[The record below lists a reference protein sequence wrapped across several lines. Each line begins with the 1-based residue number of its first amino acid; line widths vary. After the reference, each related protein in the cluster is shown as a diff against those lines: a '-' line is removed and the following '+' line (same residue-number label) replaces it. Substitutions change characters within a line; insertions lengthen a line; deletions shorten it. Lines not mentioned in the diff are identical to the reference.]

1 MDDMSSSQE
10 ANERECFASQKASKE
25 FPEKHLFLT
34 SNKMQNNNK
43 GVQRKRLMK
52 RTLKWIGIIICAIVG
67 SAIGLFC
74 LLIFLSLVA
83 PKEESGG
90 NGSIIIEYNGDISL
104 PFSNKPEP
112 VYADTKEEALT
123 YHVDYYFCEYPYM
136 MNVNNVIKLLENDEY
151 ATMFYT
157 CFNENDKKVQG
168 FVASKFNIRI
178 VNGKKQYALTNVNL
192 IEQSDS
198 RRAKLIDAL
207 PRVAPLYD
215 YLTKYSIIEGKR
227 FFWGSTESKKIKT
240 LKIEGQSPTEIIEYT
255 RLGKPEY
262 FWYYEDLI
270 SDKPSSEFE
279 IELEE

>member
-1 MDDMSSSQE
+1 
-10 ANERECFASQKASKE
+10 
-25 FPEKHLFLT
+25 
-34 SNKMQNNNK
+34 
-43 GVQRKRLMK
+43 MK
-52 RTLKWIGIIICAIVG
+52 RIIKLIGIIICAIAG
-67 SAIGLFC
+67 SVIGLFC
-74 LLIFLSLVA
+74 LLIFLSLIA
-83 PKEESGG
+83 PEEENGG

-123 YHVDYYFCEYPYM
+123 YHVDYYFGEYPYM

-168 FVASKFNIRI
+168 FVASKFNIKFA
-178 VNGKKQYALTNVNL
+178 NGKKQYALTFVSLTESNG
-192 IEQSDS
+192 S
-198 RRAKLIDAL
+198 RRQKLIDTL
-207 PRVAPLYD
+207 HGVAPLYD
-215 YLTKYSIIEGKR
+215 YLAKYSIIEGKR
-227 FFWGSTESKKIKT
+227 FFWGSTESEKIKT
-240 LKIEGQSPTEIIEYT
+240 LRIEGQSPTEVIEYT

-270 SDKPSSEFE
+270 SDKPGSEFE

>member
-1 MDDMSSSQE
+1 MPGSQE

-104 PFSNKPEP
+104 PFSNKPDL
-112 VYADTKEEALT
+112 VYADTKEEALAKQ
-123 YHVDYYFCEYPYM
+123 VDRYFGEYPYM
-136 MNVNNVIKLLENDEY
+136 TNVNNVIKLFENEEY
-151 ATMFYT
+151 ATMFYV
-157 CFNENDKKVQG
+157 CFDKNNKKVEG
-168 FVASKFNIRI
+168 FVACKFEIKI
-178 VNGKKQYALTNVNL
+178 FNGKKQYALTTVSSS
-192 IEQSDS
+192 EARGQ
-198 RRAKLIDAL
+198 RREKFEDTLHRMI
-207 PRVAPLYD
+207 PLYD
-215 YLTKYSIIEGKR
+215 YLAEFSIVEGNR
-227 FFWGSTESKKIKT
+227 FFYGTTDSEKIKT
-240 LKIEGQSPTEIIEYT
+240 LKIEDQSPTEIIEYT
-255 RLGKPEY
+255 CLGKPEY
-262 FWYYEDLI
+262 FWYYENII

-279 IELEE
+279 IEMDE